1 MPTPHVVVEVN
12 NPEIKVF
19 SKDLVFIEHGI
30 TQTYLVKDR
39 QYKADIQFS
48 FDVNGVSFVA
58 PVLKF
63 LFESD
68 GKNLIIKKLYDWN
81 DPRKIK

>member
-1 MPTPHVVVEVN
+1 MPMTQVVIEVN
-12 NPEIKVF
+12 EPETKVF
-19 SKDLVFIEHGI
+19 SEDLVFIEHGI
-30 TQTYLVKDR
+30 TQTYLVKNR

-48 FDVNGVSFVA
+48 FEVNGVSFVA

-68 GKNLIIKKLYDWN
+68 GKT
-81 DPRKIK
+81 